1 MESSDYDRDHRYL
14 QSIGRV
20 ADDDGHGGRA
30 GGHFDV
36 LEGNDLFGWRE
47 CDSVVLEERVFADGC
62 ALSGV
67 KKCGSLGGETI
78 AGRFG
83 LIASPFSEHVI
94 SRLGGQLSPRPA
106 PLRLRTH
113 FAESHGHGP
122 EREGETRPSTEDHF
136 SWKSLAGGKKSK
148 KEEKNEKQNTEKR
161 KGKEKEKKNRKKTK
175 GIWDGGD
182 ALRIIRG
189 APAREFPP
197 RVGEALHAALQ
208 DRAESLRRHPMS

>member
-1 MESSDYDRDHRYL
+1 MGSSDYDRDHRYL

-36 LEGNDLFGWRE
+36 LEGNDLFGRRE

-83 LIASPFSEHVI
+83 LIASPFSEQVI
-94 SRLGGQLSPRPA
+94 SRLGGQLSPRTA

-136 SWKSLAGGKKSK
+136 SWKSLAGGKKRK
-148 KEEKNEKQNTEKR
+148 KEP
-161 KGKEKEKKNRKKTK
+161 KKNKKDL
-175 GIWDGGD
+175 G
-182 ALRIIRG
+182 RRG
-189 APAREFPP
+189 
-197 RVGEALHAALQ
+197 
-208 DRAESLRRHPMS
+208 RAEDHQRGTRANIPTARWRSATCGPPGSR